1 MKSTEFD
8 ALIRSRE
15 ELPASKC
22 TLSIQTLKIPVY
34 LDPYSF
40 QPEMEK
46 GRIFVNLS
54 LAEAADLKAG
64 KACEILIPGK
74 ETIPVKGKILY
85 PHTKK
90 ISARRHKKHVNF
102 LAALYAREKEMVVVL
117 AEEAGVRGITG
128 EQIRNM
134 TGVPEGALTRFS
146 QDLEADGQIRVLSFS
161 PLLIISRAKLDLLC
175 SKVID
180 FLFKQHEKHPHE
192 AGISTA
198 QIQKRFLL
206 HPRIL
211 ALALTNLI
219 RQKKLRKNA
228 DVVALSDFQ
237 QELTVDEKR
246 QAASLEELYDKGQ
259 FQFESLE
266 NLQKSLGIPP
276 GQMEK
281 LVAYLVDQ
289 KKIVRAKDEFLLQ
302 ASWLHDLVA
311 RVRSSSR
318 KELTV
323 REFKEITGLSRK
335 YAVPL
340 LELLDEMGVTRRKGA
355 VREIVKDKLSDG

>member
-1 MKSTEFD
+1 MDVVLVNPEPLYFINSQRVFSNLGIEVSHELHLTFVGVS
-8 ALIRSRE
+8 SRKQWTQLKDQFNLPQPVE
-15 ELPASKC
+15 EL
-22 TLSIQTLKIPVY
+22 
-34 LDPYSF
+34 
-40 QPEMEK
+40 M
-46 GRIFVNLS
+46 
-54 LAEAADLKAG
+54 
-64 KACEILIPGK
+64 
-74 ETIPVKGKILY
+74 
-85 PHTKK
+85 
-90 ISARRHKKHVNF
+90 
-102 LAALYAREKEMVVVL
+102 
-117 AEEAGVRGITG
+117 
-128 EQIRNM
+128 
-134 TGVPEGALTRFS
+134 
-146 QDLEADGQIRVLSFS
+146 DLEADGQIRVLSFS
-161 PLLIISRAKLDLLC
+161 PLLIISRAQLDLLC

-219 RQKKLRKNA
+219 RQKRLRENA
-228 DVVALSDFQ
+228 GVVALSDFQ

-246 QAASLEELYDKGQ
+246 QAAGLEELYDKGQ

-355 VREIVKDKLSDG
+355 VREIVRDKLSDG